1 MAQNPD
7 VMSYEGIQTAVKA
20 LEGEDVGEE
29 FIDTGVS
36 VINKDSL

>member
-1 MAQNPD
+1 MVQNPD
-7 VMSYEGIQTAVKA
+7 VMGYEGIQSAVKA

-36 VINKDSL
+36 VINKDTL